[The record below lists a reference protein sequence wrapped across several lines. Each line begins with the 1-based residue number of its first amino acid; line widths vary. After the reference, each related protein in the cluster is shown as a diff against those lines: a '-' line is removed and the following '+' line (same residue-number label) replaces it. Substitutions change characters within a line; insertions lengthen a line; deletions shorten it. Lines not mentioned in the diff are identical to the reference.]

1 MISGIMPCLCE
12 IMVNG
17 FYLIVIGSV
26 RNRIIL
32 HVVGRVSYGIVT
44 DYLYNLFR
52 MPNSF
57 FGRKQSGDIAA
68 CKKKEENRQ

>member
-1 MISGIMPCLCE
+1 M
-12 IMVNG
+12 
-17 FYLIVIGSV
+17 
-26 RNRIIL
+26 
-32 HVVGRVSYGIVT
+32 VT

-68 CKKKEENRQ
+68 CKKKRKKLDNDVFDSDTTNTDINIIVNGSTITRTC